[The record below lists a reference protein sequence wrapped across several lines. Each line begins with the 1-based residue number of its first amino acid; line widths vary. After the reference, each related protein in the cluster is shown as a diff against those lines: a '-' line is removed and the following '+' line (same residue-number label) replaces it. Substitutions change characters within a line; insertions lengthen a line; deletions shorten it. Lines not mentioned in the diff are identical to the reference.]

1 MKAVQRITTLLGK
14 THQSSSPHL
23 EHQLGVEG
31 GIGKRLLVSW
41 LKLVCCSVEICLG
54 LLGWK
59 QFSYVPSIPPNPLV
73 PTKTTV

>member
-1 MKAVQRITTLLGK
+1 MKAVHRVTTLLGK

-31 GIGKRLLVSW
+31 GVGKRLVVSR
-41 LKLVCCSVEICLG
+41 LKLVCCSVEICLES
-54 LLGWK
+54 LGWK

-73 PTKTTV
+73 PAKTKV